1 MAKLSRPFFVIASF
15 FLIAGCAWDGD
26 HQDLRSFMSEV
37 KARPAGDIEP
47 IPTFR
52 AYKNFRYGAVA
63 MRSPFEAP
71 LLIADGEKAAGKNT
85 VDAPDDTRKKEY
97 LEGFNF
103 ASLSMVGILSKEGQM
118 WALIDDG
125 SGGIHRV
132 TVGNYLGKNFGRIKA
147 MSESKVE
154 IAEVV
159 PDGKGSWV
167 ERPRTLALREKE

>member
-1 MAKLSRPFFVIASF
+1 MAKLSRSLLVIASF
-15 FLIAGCAWDGD
+15 FLVAGCALDGD
-26 HQDLRSFMSEV
+26 HQDLRDFMREV

-47 IPTFR
+47 IPTFH

-63 MRSPFEAP
+63 MRSPFEPP
-71 LLIADGEKAAGKNT
+71 LVLADGDMAAGKST
-85 VDAPDDTRKKEY
+85 VDAPDESRKKEY

-103 ASLSMVGILSKEGQM
+103 ASLSMVGVLSKNGQM

-132 TVGNYLGKNFGRIKA
+132 SVGNYLGKNFGRIKTLTEA
-147 MSESKVE
+147 KVE
-154 IAEVV
+154 VVEVV

-167 ERPRTLALREKE
+167 ERPRTLALREKD